1 MRKPTE
7 RLSPLASSSRLRTAF
22 SRPGSTVKTRKIAAS
37 VSGLRTACGWAA
49 FTSRRTL
56 RNRTRATAPWN
67 GALPKPSVPPPSA
80 DSVAHVDPAVALD
93 DVSAT
98 ERPELR
104 QLNERGV
111 QPWDFLESSLRPF
124 DHPAS

>member
-37 VSGLRTACGWAA
+37 VSGLRTACGSAA

-56 RNRTRATAPWN
+56 RNLNIVVATVVNPSSSGYAETVQRLSD
-67 GALPKPSVPPPSA
+67 AL
-80 DSVAHVDPAVALD
+80 
-93 DVSAT
+93 
-98 ERPELR
+98 E
-104 QLNERGV
+104 
-111 QPWDFLESSLRPF
+111 
-124 DHPAS
+124 